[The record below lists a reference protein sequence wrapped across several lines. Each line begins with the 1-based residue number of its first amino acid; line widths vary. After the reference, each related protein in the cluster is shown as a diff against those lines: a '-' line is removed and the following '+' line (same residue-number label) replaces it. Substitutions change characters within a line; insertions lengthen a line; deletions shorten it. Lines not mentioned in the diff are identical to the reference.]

1 MGDSS
6 YVINPENIEQSNE
19 KPQAEQNLLFDKF
32 KDKINSNKK
41 DEDKGF
47 PEKGKVFYIII
58 ILQEI
63 I

>member
-32 KDKINSNKK
+32 KEKINSNKK

-47 PEKGKVFYIII
+47 PEKCKILYKSKL
-58 ILQEI
+58 LQEI